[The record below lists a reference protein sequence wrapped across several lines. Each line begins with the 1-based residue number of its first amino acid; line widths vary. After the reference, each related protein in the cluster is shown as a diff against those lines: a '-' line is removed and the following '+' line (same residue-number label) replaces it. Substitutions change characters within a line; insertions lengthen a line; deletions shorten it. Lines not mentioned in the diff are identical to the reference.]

1 MAKKTTGDTEPVPEE
16 PKGKGR
22 PTRSRKEA
30 EAANLRPL
38 VPNDRKIAKQ
48 REREARNEAYARQRE
63 ALQTGDERYLPYR
76 DKGRVR
82 RYMRNWIDARWS
94 LSEFLLPAMLVF
106 LAVMLVVSFTG
117 ASSPA
122 LNTILVGIMF
132 TFYLLLFASVIES
145 IFVWRSMKR
154 RLRQIYPDDPIPK
167 GSWFYLYGRMLMARR
182 WRSPKPQVVRGEFP
196 SDKPKKR

>member
-1 MAKKTTGDTEPVPEE
+1 
-16 PKGKGR
+16 
-22 PTRSRKEA
+22 
-30 EAANLRPL
+30 
-38 VPNDRKIAKQ
+38 
-48 REREARNEAYARQRE
+48 
-63 ALQTGDERYLPYR
+63 
-76 DKGRVR
+76 
-82 RYMRNWIDARWS
+82 MRNWIDARWS